1 MVEETR
7 PSEAYSS
14 SDKLGIA
21 LACLSSAMAIILFLV
36 EKTPFA
42 VVSLL
47 IVMAALSV
55 YPILHFAKRRGV
67 RVVFLVCIALGTVL
81 FGFAVWPK
89 NKNTVRA
96 ADTASATQGAAPT
109 SPVPQQ
115 TQPATPPNTTQ
126 PKPEPSTGQSA
137 TANSKG
143 DNSPAGAINQQGQGN
158 TAIVGSNNTVG
169 SSADEIANKVAE
181 RLGPTLK
188 GGFHEIPDKIV
199 VELGSGSA
207 EDSYINAKR
216 AGVLHP
222 LQVGN
227 SLPIEIRITNDDK
240 ILFTFKS
247 WDAGLPIE
255 VKDNEVKIGNEQVQ
269 RNFSENAFEVV
280 NKAGEPLFQM
290 IRKSAGTIHING
302 VFPTGKISQVTGRPL
317 LLWLSDDTGLY
328 WSSIKPNPWLK
339 PIFKYPAWKYPGVF
353 ADN

>member
-1 MVEETR
+1 MQK
-7 PSEAYSS
+7 EAKFNY
-14 SDKLGIA
+14 G
-21 LACLSSAMAIILFLV
+21 FLL
-36 EKTPFA
+36 
-42 VVSLL
+42 VSLAIPVIADYFL
-47 IVMAALSV
+47 GRRYGVIAAIVV
-55 YPILHFAKRRGV
+55 GV
-67 RVVFLVCIALGTVL
+67 IGGVFLVSGHIHREKGDNAPMSRKKRLAAFAVIGAFLALGVI
-81 FGFAVWPK
+81 GIRAVFAHESTPK
-89 NKNTVRA
+89 QSTE
-96 ADTASATQGAAPT
+96 APAK
-109 SPVPQQ
+109 PAPQQ
-115 TQPATPPNTTQ
+115 TPPTAPPNTAQ
-126 PKPEPSTGQSA
+126 PKPKPSTGQSA
-137 TANSKG
+137 TATSKG

-158 TAIVGSNNTVG
+158 TAIVGNNNTVG

-255 VKDNEVKIGNEQVQ
+255 VKDNEVKIGNDQVQ
-269 RNFSENAFEVV
+269 RNFSANAFEVV

-290 IRKSAGTIHING
+290 IRKDAGTIHING
-302 VFPTGKISQVTGRPL
+302 IFPTGKISQITGKPL
-317 LLWLSDDTGLY
+317 LLWISDGTGLY